1 MNMALGTI
9 HAGQARMRGYYKA
22 KSRSSSTQHGFT
34 VVELM
39 IATLVFSVILLLL
52 TSAMIRLGRMY
63 YKGLA
68 STKVQEVSRS
78 VIEDIS
84 QSIQFAG
91 GDVFATAANGSVQG
105 YCVGTRRYSFVPYQA
120 YTAAGEH
127 KLLSGTVPQ
136 GCVKGVTAAR
146 DMTTTLSGDEQE
158 LLGEDMRVVNL
169 KIENSLTSGL
179 YKVTVRIAYG
189 KDDVLCS
196 PTGSG
201 CAPDV
206 NHDNLV
212 CRSGSKAS
220 QFCAVSEVT
229 ATVQRRVL

>member
-1 MNMALGTI
+1 MPLTLSNTPSAANNIRTREG
-9 HAGQARMRGYYKA
+9 
-22 KSRSSSTQHGFT
+22 GFT

-52 TSAMIRLGRMY
+52 TSAMLRLGHMY
-63 YKGLA
+63 YKGIA

-78 VIEDIS
+78 VMEDIS

-91 GDVFATAANGSVQG
+91 GDVFATAANGSAQG

-120 YTAAGEH
+120 YTVAGEH

-136 GCVKGVTAAR
+136 GCVKGVTTAR
-146 DMTTTLSGDEQE
+146 SMTTALSGDEQE

-169 KIENSLTSGL
+169 KIENSLTPGL

-201 CAPDV
+201 CAPDL
-206 NHDNLV
+206 NHDNLI
-212 CRSGSKAS
+212 CRSESQAS